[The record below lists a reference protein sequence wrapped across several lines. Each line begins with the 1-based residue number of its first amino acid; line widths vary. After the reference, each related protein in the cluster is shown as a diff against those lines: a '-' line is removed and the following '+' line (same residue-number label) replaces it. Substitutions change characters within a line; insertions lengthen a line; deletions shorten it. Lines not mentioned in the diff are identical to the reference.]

1 MASGSKLIYHILRRH
16 VQTSRAFSAI
26 PGPLQLPLV
35 GSLWT
40 SLTKAGKHMELFDVQ
55 QQRLEKYGTLYREK
69 YPQLPAFVVAHVPG
83 DAEMTFRSEGRCP
96 VRVPI
101 SDLWTQ
107 MMTEELQL
115 PMGLFLS

>member
-1 MASGSKLIYHILRRH
+1 MALVSKFFYHILRRN
-16 VQTSRAFSAI
+16 VRTSAFADV
-26 PGPLQLPLV
+26 PGPLQLPLI

-40 SLTKAGKHMELFDVQ
+40 TLTRTGKHMELFDLQ
-55 QQRLEKYGTLYREK
+55 QERLEKYGKLYRDK
-69 YPQLPAFVVAHVPG
+69 YPQLPAFVVAHMPE
-83 DAEMTFRSEGRCP
+83 DAEKTFRSEGRCP

-101 SDLWTQ
+101 SDLWTR